1 MKNVLLVDD
10 DSVSNFISTK
20 TLERMA
26 IADDIHTALNGEQ
39 ALDLFSGY
47 YRDTNSLPDVI
58 LLDLNMPV
66 MDGFDFLK
74 AFKQLDLPTRDSIT
88 IIVVS
93 SSMHPDD
100 IRQAKEL
107 GANGYMSKPVTTQ
120 GLTEA
125 LEAYHN

>member
-1 MKNVLLVDD
+1 MKNLLLVDD

-39 ALDLFSGY
+39 ALNLFSGH
-47 YRDTNSLPDVI
+47 YRDTNSFPDVI

-74 AFKQLDLPTRDSIT
+74 AFSRLDIPARDRIT

-100 IRQAKEL
+100 IRQAKDL
-107 GANGYMSKPVTTQ
+107 GADGYMSKPLTPQSLTT
-120 GLTEA
+120 A
-125 LEAYHN
+125 LETFRN

>member
-10 DSVSNFISTK
+10 DGVFNFISTK
-20 TLERMA
+20 TLERMG
-26 IADDIHTALNGEQ
+26 ITDDIHTALNGEQ

-47 YRDTNSLPDVI
+47 YRDTNSVPDVI

-66 MDGFDFLK
+66 LDGFGFLK
-74 AFKQLDLPTRDSIT
+74 AFKQLDLPAKDRIK

-93 SSMHPDD
+93 SSLHPDD
-100 IRQAKEL
+100 IRQAEAL
-107 GANGYMSKPVTTQ
+107 GANGYLSKPLTAQ

-125 LEAYHN
+125 LETCQN